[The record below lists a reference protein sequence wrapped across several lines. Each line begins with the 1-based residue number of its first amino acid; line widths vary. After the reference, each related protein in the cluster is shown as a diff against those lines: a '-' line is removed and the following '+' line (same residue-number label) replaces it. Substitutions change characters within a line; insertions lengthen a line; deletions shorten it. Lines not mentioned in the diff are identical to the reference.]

1 MNRLNSAVNRCLPEN
16 KNEYTI
22 LLFCIIF
29 FVQVTVAMLNQL
41 ISKVKEDLANLE
53 TTEETDQIS
62 RHLTNTMTHLQ
73 LRLQEPSSDG
83 PSYEGLL
90 QL

>member
-1 MNRLNSAVNRCLPEN
+1 MVHL
-16 KNEYTI
+16 
-22 LLFCIIF
+22 
-29 FVQVTVAMLNQL
+29 QVTVAMLNQL

-62 RHLTNTMTHLQ
+62 RHLTNTLTHLQ
-73 LRLQEPSSDG
+73 LRQQEPPSEG
-83 PSYEGLL
+83 PSYEGL

>member
-1 MNRLNSAVNRCLPEN
+1 
-16 KNEYTI
+16 
-22 LLFCIIF
+22 
-29 FVQVTVAMLNQL
+29 MLNQL

-73 LRLQEPSSDG
+73 LRLQEPLSDG
-83 PSYEGLL
+83 PSYEGL